1 MQGHDHTYSRTYQL
15 SGDGKSHA
23 AYDSKNW
30 RDENKN
36 PVANFLT
43 ENNCYDIRTGAAD
56 GNRVVNPEGT
66 VYMEANSS
74 TGSKFYELIPAQQD
88 YIAERSQTWTPSY
101 SVIDF
106 SENEATITTYDAL
119 TNKVLENSAPYTIVK
134 TGNKNTA
141 SDNTE
146 KSDSAENSN
155 DTENVNIPNPS
166 TGVSDAVPIAGIIAL
181 AGIAAIVMNCVKRSK
196 K

>member
-1 MQGHDHTYSRTYQL
+1 M
-15 SGDGKSHA
+15 
-23 AYDSKNW
+23 
-30 RDENKN
+30 
-36 PVANFLT
+36 NFLT
-43 ENNCYDIRTGAAD
+43 ENNCYNIRTGAAD
-56 GNRVVNPEGT
+56 GNRVVDPEGT

-106 SENEATITTYDAL
+106 SDNEATITTYDAL
-119 TNKVLENSAPYTIVK
+119 TNKVLESSAPYTIVK
-134 TGNKNTA
+134 TSNKSTA

-146 KSDSAENSN
+146 KSDPTKTNSDMGN
-155 DTENVNIPNPS
+155 DNKTNPS
-166 TGVSDAVPIAGIIAL
+166 TGVADAAPIAGIIAL
-181 AGIAAIVMNCVKRSK
+181 AGIAAIVINSVKRSK

>member
-15 SGDGKSHA
+15 SGDGKTHA
-23 AYDSKNW
+23 AYDKSNW

-36 PVANFLT
+36 LVAGYLD
-43 ENNCYDIRTGAAD
+43 ENNCYDIKSGASD
-56 GNRVVNPEGT
+56 GNRVVDPEGT

-74 TGSKFYELIPAQQD
+74 TGSKFYELIPTQQD

-119 TNKVLENSAPYTIVK
+119 TNEVLANSAPYTIVK
-134 TGNKNTA
+134 TGNKTEA
-141 SDNTE
+141 PKDDNTTSSGTITNTNPVTGG
-146 KSDSAENSN
+146 SDGW
-155 DTENVNIPNPS
+155 T
-166 TGVSDAVPIAGIIAL
+166 IAGTIA
-181 AGIAAIVMNCVKRSK
+181 IMSAAVLVTSRVKRSK